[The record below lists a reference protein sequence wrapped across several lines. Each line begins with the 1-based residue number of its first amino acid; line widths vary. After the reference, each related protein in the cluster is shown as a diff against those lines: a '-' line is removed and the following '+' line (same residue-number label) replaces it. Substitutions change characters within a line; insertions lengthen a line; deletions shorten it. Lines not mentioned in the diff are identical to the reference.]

1 MGGAGLGAVGSGGAG
16 RGGGGGTGVGGSTGG
31 PPVACSLVTTLA
43 ECELR
48 ADCHS
53 SFVDTHDCNC
63 PTLGCCA
70 RFRAC
75 VDGDQAMCDAS
86 PGIACA
92 VTTPYCEG
100 SYVVAYT
107 KTCFEGCV
115 QNKDC
120 APSGSIPCGTTTCGP
135 DQACVHPPKGGTCL
149 LPDAGQCPSGTSA
162 MGNPPCCLAPDN
174 PACVTIDRPCSGAIV
189 SCSCFS
195 VDPCDAHLTNACAG
209 AMIQGRDIACR
220 AG

>member
-1 MGGAGLGAVGSGGAG
+1 M
-16 RGGGGGTGVGGSTGG
+16 GVGGSTGG

-174 PACVTIDRPCSGAIV
+174 PACVTIDRPCSGATV